1 MKISLQN
8 MYPENPE
15 KLPTVQKLWHLK
27 PKLRFLQWLR
37 VLWKVVKDLFFKDIW
52 PQVNLYE
59 VQYTYFCTLQK
70 NAACFSIKIF
80 SFQQICFC
88 CASKGYTP
96 KIKRN
101 DFMGICNG
109 RKNSLWWNDANVG
122 GCPLTSGSSMSF
134 YLNFISKCGYGEFL
148 KKISIKSA

>member
-8 MYPENPE
+8 MYPKNPE

-59 VQYTYFCTLQK
+59 VYIHTFVLCRKMQHVFLSKYFLFNKYVFVVHQKDTL
-70 NAACFSIKIF
+70 
-80 SFQQICFC
+80 
-88 CASKGYTP
+88 
-96 KIKRN
+96 R
-101 DFMGICNG
+101 
-109 RKNSLWWNDANVG
+109 R
-122 GCPLTSGSSMSF
+122 
-134 YLNFISKCGYGEFL
+134 
-148 KKISIKSA
+148 

>member
-1 MKISLQN
+1 MVKLFLYTNLEANMKSSLQN
-8 MYPENPE
+8 INPKNPE

-52 PQVNLYE
+52 PPVNMYE
-59 VQYTYFCTLQK
+59 VYILLYFVEKRSMFLYQ
-70 NAACFSIKIF
+70 NIFFSTKR
-80 SFQQICFC
+80 FC

-122 GCPLTSGSSMSF
+122 GCPLTSG
-134 YLNFISKCGYGEFL
+134 
-148 KKISIKSA
+148 